1 MFGKNPFVMCRK
13 SLLVLFLAL
22 VATVLSAQELRR
34 VEDLC
39 YKPSG
44 DAYEQERC
52 RLDVIW
58 PAGAEDLPVV
68 VWFHGGGLT
77 GGDRRGTPAAL
88 LDGSYVVV
96 RANYRLIPNVEVKDC
111 IDDAAAAVAWAFKHV
126 SDYGGSVDKIFV
138 SGHSAG
144 GYLTDMIGLDKHYL
158 AAYGIDADRIAG
170 LIPFSGQVISHFA
183 YRKTLGMGELQP
195 SIDPYA
201 PLYHIRPDAP
211 PIVIVSGDREME
223 LYGRYEETAYFWRM
237 LKLVGHP
244 DVHIYELQGYNHGN
258 MADPAVQILKDH
270 VKRILSKK

>member
-1 MFGKNPFVMCRK
+1 MNIVIDKAIPFIEG
-13 SLLVLFLAL
+13 VLEPHGNVRYLDGQAISAADVRDADAL
-22 VATVLSAQELRR
+22 IIRTRT
-34 VEDLC
+34 
-39 YKPSG
+39 
-44 DAYEQERC
+44 RC
-52 RLDVIW
+52 
-58 PAGAEDLPVV
+58 GS
-68 VWFHGGGLT
+68 
-77 GGDRRGTPAAL
+77 AL
-88 LDGSYVVV
+88 LDGSFVVV

-111 IDDAAAAVAWAFKHV
+111 IDDAAAVVAWAFRHV
-126 SDYGGSVDKIFV
+126 AEYGGSEDKIFI

-144 GYLTDMIGLDKHYL
+144 GYLTDMVGLDKHYL
-158 AAYGIDADRIAG
+158 AAYGVDADRIAG
-170 LIPFSGQVISHFA
+170 LVPFSGQVISHFA

-244 DVHIYELQGYNHGN
+244 DVHIYELQGYNHNN

-270 VKRILSKK
+270 VRRILKTRK

>member
-1 MFGKNPFVMCRK
+1 MRSCKL
-13 SLLVLFLAL
+13 LLVLVFTL
-22 VATVLSAQELRR
+22 VASVLSAQELRR
-34 VEDLC
+34 VEDIC
-39 YKPSG
+39 YASSG
-44 DAYEQERC
+44 DAYAQERC
-52 RLDVIW
+52 RLDVFW
-58 PAGAEDLPVV
+58 PEGAKDMPVV

-77 GGDRRGTPAAL
+77 GGDRRWTPAGL
-88 LDGSYVVV
+88 LDGSFVVV

-111 IDDAAAAVAWAFKHV
+111 IDDAAAAVAWTFNHIA
-126 SDYGGSVDKIFV
+126 DYGGSVDKIFV

-144 GYLTDMIGLDKHYL
+144 GYLTDMVGLDKHYL

-211 PIVIVSGDREME
+211 PVVIVSGDREME

-244 DVHIYELQGYNHGN
+244 DVHIYELQGYGHNN

-270 VKRILSKK
+270 VKRILSKRAE